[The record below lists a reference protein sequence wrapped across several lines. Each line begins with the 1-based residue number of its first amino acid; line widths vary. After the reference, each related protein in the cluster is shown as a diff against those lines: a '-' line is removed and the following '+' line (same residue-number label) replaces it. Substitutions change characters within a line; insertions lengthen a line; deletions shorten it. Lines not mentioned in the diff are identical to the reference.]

1 MITLHHLENS
11 RSQRILWLLEEL
23 GLEYTIQHYK
33 RNPKTMLAPPEL
45 KKIHPLGKSPLLTDG
60 DLTLA
65 ESGAIVEH
73 LVDTYGEHLKP
84 EPGTPAY
91 QRYRFWMHY
100 AEGSLMPPLLLRLV
114 FNQVKKAPV
123 PFFIKPITNGIV
135 KKVNKAFIQPQLDL
149 HLGYVDN
156 ELRQFPWFAGE
167 MMSGADFQMSF
178 PLEGAA
184 ARVDLSDRFPHITEY
199 LSRIRARPAY
209 IAALDKGGPFKL

>member
-11 RSQRILWLLEEL
+11 LSQRILWLLEEL

-33 RNPKTMLAPPEL
+33 RDPKTMLAPSEL

-60 DLTLA
+60 DITLA

-84 EPGTPAY
+84 EPGTPAH

-114 FNQVKKAPV
+114 FNKVRQAPV

-135 KKVNKAFIQPQLDL
+135 KNVNKAFIQPQLDL
-149 HLGYVDN
+149 HLGYVDD

-184 ARVDLSDRFPHITEY
+184 ARVDLSDKYPNITEY
-199 LSRIRARPAY
+199 LSRIRSRPAY
-209 IAALDKGGPFKL
+209 IAALDKGGPFQL